1 MKPLNQPERRTR
13 LWQFSLLYLLAL
25 LVPLGASY
33 YLFSNSSIADE
44 NARLKL
50 ELDRTHEEQ
59 ARLVTR
65 FDTLTQ
71 HLQRIDGID
80 LRMMAESNPNVR
92 SVLLLKNQDYSNA
105 IAARLSELRNDTAQ
119 MQIPAHRLVAR
130 NMLRDFDFY
139 RSTRNT
145 IDVLRQEVTKSGEGA
160 RGSERLV
167 SELASAKQEASSAK
181 QQVVTLQSALS
192 AASARGSGGSGGGG
206 GGVAPAV
213 VTPSNS
219 SRLQIELL
227 LDRVA
232 FAEADCQRQRAL
244 DHKPR
249 SKERKQLLEQSRTA
263 FIQILQDP
271 ATEDLKASIE
281 QTLGPIN
288 VELGREPRFFGLL
301 K

>member
-13 LWQFSLLYLLAL
+13 LWQFSLMYLLAL

-44 NARLKL
+44 NARLKR
-50 ELDRTHEEQ
+50 ELDQTHEEQ
-59 ARLVTR
+59 ERMVTR

-71 HLQRIDGID
+71 HLQRIDAID

-119 MQIPAHRLVAR
+119 MQIAAHRLVVR
-130 NMLRDFDFY
+130 NILRDFDFY

-145 IDVLRQEVTKSGEGA
+145 VDVLRQDVAKSGEGA
-160 RGSERLV
+160 RGSERLA
-167 SELASAKQEASSAK
+167 SELSSAKQDASSAK
-181 QQVVTLQSALS
+181 QQVVTLQAALA
-192 AASARGSGGSGGGG
+192 AASARGGGGG
-206 GGVAPAV
+206 GGAPVAAAPGG
-213 VTPSNS
+213 SK
-219 SRLQIELL
+219 LQLDLL
-227 LDRVA
+227 RDQVA
-232 FAEADCQRQRAL
+232 FAEADCLRQRAL
-244 DHKPR
+244 DRKPR

-263 FIQILQDP
+263 FIQILQAP
-271 ATEDLKASIE
+271 ATDGLKQSIE

-288 VELGREPRFFGLL
+288 VELGREPRFFGLIN
-301 K
+301 